1 MKDDKETRETMLKKL
16 NEKNRQKYLNR
27 KNNDDKSKFNEESL
41 LDFEKIEKQLNHES
55 SNE

>member
-1 MKDDKETRETMLKKL
+1 MLKKL

-27 KNNDDKSKFNEESL
+27 KNNDDKFKNNEESL
-41 LDFEKIEKQLNHES
+41 LDFEKIEKKLNHES